1 MESKII
7 TVDESGLAVTNP
19 LAEPSLAPAR
29 GSTAPVQCG
38 DHFNELKVDINNK
51 MMMYAPETMTI
62 KEADEIAC
70 AVVVMITLGKW
81 PVR

>member
-1 MESKII
+1 MNDSKIAPEAQ
-7 TVDESGLAVTNP
+7 TEAAV
-19 LAEPSLAPAR
+19 AGSVQR
-29 GSTAPVQCG
+29 VCSTALVPCG
-38 DHFNELKVDINNK
+38 DKFNELKVDINNK